1 MSTAAKEAEAPEV
14 RLLVEG
20 MTCASCVSRV
30 EGSLRKA
37 PGVQSATVNLAT
49 GEALVAYDPE
59 TTPDFEALK
68 ARVEAA
74 GYEAFSAPESTEEEA
89 AIETERAHVHHTEVR
104 DFWIALAL
112 TVPIAVI
119 GMGEI
124 VFPGV
129 NFVMWLLTTP
139 VLFWSGRRF
148 FINSWKSIVHW
159 APDMDLLVGMGAGS
173 AYIYSIVATLWP
185 QLWLRAGQMPHTYF
199 EAASV
204 IVTLIL
210 LGHLMEHRAS
220 GKTRQAI
227 EVLLGR
233 QPRTANRMANGR
245 EETVPVESVRVGDVL
260 LVRPG
265 EQVPV
270 DGTLSHGGSSVDESM
285 ITGESRPVQKKPGDT
300 VIGATINRAG
310 SFEFIAKRVG
320 KDTTLQ
326 QIVRLVQHAQSTRAP
341 IARLADVISSY
352 FIPAV
357 LAIAVLSAGLWL
369 TVGPEPR
376 LTYAFIVFVSVLII
390 ACPCAL
396 GIATPTAIMVGTGRG
411 AELGIL
417 IKNGQA
423 LETAHK
429 LQTIVLDKTGTITA
443 GSPRVLN
450 VIPLGTHDRQEI
462 VRLAASA
469 EARSEHPIAA
479 AIRDLAMS
487 ESVSLSPTEHFAY
500 TEGSGIAAMIDGRAV
515 RIGTAAFVPGD
526 SIDSETALIESRGNT
541 SVFVSIDGRRSAVL
555 EVADSIKPNA
565 AEAVAALKRLGI
577 RVIMMTGDT
586 KATAEA
592 VGREV
597 GVDEVIAEVLPYQ
610 KAQKVKEIQQ
620 RGVRVG
626 MVGDGINDA
635 PALAQADVG
644 FAIGTGTDVAI
655 EASDITL
662 LADDLMG
669 VVSAIELSRRTLRII
684 KQNLFS
690 SFFYNSLGIPIA
702 AGLLWP
708 IFGILLN
715 PMIGSAAMAFSDVAV
730 ILNSLRL
737 RKFSPLRVSE
747 SPR

>member
-1 MSTAAKEAEAPEV
+1 MSTSPRAEPTTEV

-30 EGSLRKA
+30 EGSLKKA
-37 PGVQSATVNLAT
+37 PGVENATVNLAT
-49 GEALVAYDPE
+49 GEALVAYSPE
-59 TTPDFEALK
+59 SSPDFASLK

-74 GYEAFSAPESTEEEA
+74 GYEAYPAPENSDEEH
-89 AIETERAHVHHTEVR
+89 AIEAERAVVHRAEVR
-104 DFWIALAL
+104 DFWIAFAL
-112 TVPIAVI
+112 TLPIAVI

-124 VFPGV
+124 VFPGA
-129 NFVMWLLTTP
+129 NIVMWLLATP

-148 FINSWKSIVHW
+148 FINSWKSITHW

-173 AYIYSIVATLWP
+173 AYIYSIVATIWP
-185 QLWLRAGQMPHTYF
+185 GLWLRAGQMPHTYF
-199 EAASV
+199 EAAAV

-227 EVLLGR
+227 ELLLGR
-233 QPRTANRMANGR
+233 QPRTANRVTAGHS
-245 EETVPVESVRVGDVL
+245 ETIEIEHVRVGDVL

-270 DGTLSHGGSSVDESM
+270 DGVLSHGESTVDESM
-285 ITGESRPVQKKPGDT
+285 ITGESRPVQKSVGDT
-300 VIGATINRAG
+300 VIGATINRSG
-310 SFEFIAKRVG
+310 SFEFVARRVG

-341 IARLADVISSY
+341 IARMADVISSY

-357 LAIAVLSAGLWL
+357 LVIAVLSAGLWL
-369 TVGPEPR
+369 TIGPEPR
-376 LTYAFIVFVSVLII
+376 VTYAFIVFVSVLII

-429 LQTIVLDKTGTITA
+429 LQTIVLDKTGTITE
-443 GSPRVLN
+443 GTPRVLN
-450 VIPLGTHDRQEI
+450 VVVAGALDRAVVI
-462 VRLAASA
+462 RLAASA
-469 EARSEHPIAA
+469 EARSEHPIAE
-479 AIRDLAMS
+479 AIRKLARD
-487 ESVSLSPTEHFAY
+487 ENLTIAPTEQFSY
-500 TEGSGIAAMIDGRAV
+500 TEGKGIAAIIDGREV
-515 RIGTAAFVPGD
+515 RIGTSDFAGGLDRNADVA
-526 SIDSETALIESRGNT
+526 SIESRGNT
-541 SVFVSIDGRRSAVL
+541 AVFVNIDGSLCAIF
-555 EVADSIKPNA
+555 EVADSIKQNA
-565 AEAVAALKRLGI
+565 PQAIAALKRMGI

-586 KATAEA
+586 RGTAEA

-610 KAQKVKEIQQ
+610 KAQKVKEIQSELAAD
-620 RGVRVG
+620 GSPIRVG

-669 VVSAIELSRRTLRII
+669 VVKAIELSKRTIRII

-708 IFGILLN
+708 VFGILLN

-737 RKFSPLRVSE
+737 RKYT
-747 SPR
+747 PR

>member
-1 MSTAAKEAEAPEV
+1 MATRTAETPEV

-30 EGSLRKA
+30 EGSLKKA

-49 GEALVAYDPE
+49 GEALVCYLPE
-59 TTPDFEALK
+59 ANPDFLTLK
-68 ARVEAA
+68 QRVKAA
-74 GYEAFSAPESTEEEA
+74 GYEAVAAPESAEDQQALEHDRLHAHA
-89 AIETERAHVHHTEVR
+89 AEVR
-104 DFWIALAL
+104 DFWLALAL
-112 TVPIAVI
+112 TLPIAII
-119 GMGEI
+119 GMADI
-124 VFPGV
+124 RFAGV
-129 NFVMWLLTTP
+129 DYFMWALATP

-148 FINSWKSIVHW
+148 FINSIKSIAQR

-173 AYIYSIVATLWP
+173 AYVYSIVATLWP
-185 QLWLRAGQMPHTYF
+185 ELWLRAGQMHHTYF
-199 EAASV
+199 EAAAV

-220 GKTRQAI
+220 GKTRDAI
-227 EVLLGR
+227 KALLGR
-233 QPRTANRMANGR
+233 QPKTANRVAVGNPDNVSI
-245 EETVPVESVRVGDVL
+245 EQITIEQVRVGDTL

-270 DGTLSHGGSSVDESM
+270 DGTVTHGSSSVDESM
-285 ITGESRPVQKKPGDT
+285 LTGESRPVEKTLGDT
-300 VIGATINRAG
+300 VIGASINRAG
-310 SFEFIAKRVG
+310 SFEFRATRVG

-341 IARLADVISSY
+341 IARLADIVSSY

-357 LAIAVLSAGLWL
+357 LVIAFISAGIWL
-369 TVGPEPR
+369 TIGPEPR
-376 LTYAFIVFVSVLII
+376 FTYAFIVFVSVLII

-423 LETAHK
+423 LEIAHK
-429 LQTIVLDKTGTITA
+429 LQTIILDKTGTITE
-443 GSPRVLN
+443 GEPRVTD
-450 VIPLGTHDRQEI
+450 VIPLNGLDRRKLIQI
-462 VRLAASA
+462 AASA
-469 EARSEHPIAA
+469 ESRSEHPIAVAIA
-479 AIRDLAMS
+479 ALARQ
-487 ESVSLSPTEHFAY
+487 ESVTLAPTDDFQY
-500 TEGSGIAAMIDGRAV
+500 TEGAGIHARIEGKDI
-515 RIGTAAFVPGD
+515 RIGNERFAGGD
-526 SIDSETALIESRGNT
+526 GLASSKHAHGSRSHEESP
-541 SVFVSIDGRRSAVL
+541 VFIRVNDELAGVL
-555 EVADSIKPNA
+555 WVADSIKPHA
-565 AEAVAALKRLGI
+565 RDAVAALKQRGL
-577 RVIMMTGDT
+577 RVIMMTGDI
-586 KATAEA
+586 ALAANA
-592 VGREV
+592 VGNAI

-620 RGVRVG
+620 RGVTVA

-644 FAIGTGTDVAI
+644 FAIGTGTEVAI

-662 LADDLMG
+662 LGEDLMG
-669 VVSAIELSRRTLRII
+669 VVSAIDLSTRTLRII

-708 IFGILLN
+708 VFHILLN

-737 RKFSPLRVSE
+737 RRFQPNR
-747 SPR
+747 

>member
-1 MSTAAKEAEAPEV
+1 
-14 RLLVEG
+14 
-20 MTCASCVSRV
+20 MTCASCVARV
-30 EGSLRKA
+30 EGSLKKA
-37 PGVQSATVNLAT
+37 PGVESANVNLAT
-49 GEALVAYDPE
+49 GEALVCYLPE
-59 TTPDFEALK
+59 VQPDFGTLK

-74 GYEAFSAPESTEEEA
+74 GYEAAPAPETTEEA
-89 AIETERAHVHHTEVR
+89 NKIEHEREHAHQNEVR

-119 GMGEI
+119 GMAEI
-124 VFPGV
+124 SFHGV
-129 NFVMWLLTTP
+129 NILLWLLSTP

-148 FINSWKSIVHW
+148 FINSWKSIKDL

-173 AYIYSIVATLWP
+173 AYIYSIIATVWP
-185 QLWLRAGQMPHTYF
+185 GLWLRAGQMPHTYF
-199 EAASV
+199 EAAAV

-220 GKTRQAI
+220 GKTREAI
-227 EVLLGR
+227 KLLIGR
-233 QPRTANRMANGR
+233 QPRTANIVRNGQP
-245 EETVPVESVRVGDVL
+245 EQIEIESVRVGDTL

-270 DGTLSHGGSSVDESM
+270 DGTVSHGISTVDESM
-285 ITGESRPVQKKPGDT
+285 ITGESRSVEKNVGDT

-357 LAIAVLSAGLWL
+357 LVIAVVSATLWML
-369 TVGPEPR
+369 VGPEPR

-423 LETAHK
+423 LETAQK
-429 LQTIVLDKTGTITA
+429 LQTIVLDKTGTLTD
-443 GSPRVLN
+443 GEPRVIDVISLN
-450 VIPLGTHDRQEI
+450 GMDRTELI
-462 VRLAASA
+462 RLAASA
-469 EARSEHPIAA
+469 ESRSEHPIAMA
-479 AIRDLAMS
+479 LGVLARA
-487 ESVSLSPTEHFAY
+487 EGIELAGTEHFEY
-500 TEGSGIAAMIDGRAV
+500 TEGKGISAKIDGREV
-515 RIGTAAFVPGD
+515 RIGRSDYARGVGVQPD
-526 SIDSETALIESRGNT
+526 SHEEAIASRGR
-541 SVFVSIDGRRSAVL
+541 SPLYIAVDG
-555 EVADSIKPNA
+555 EVAGIFEIADSIKPHA
-565 AEAVAALKRLGI
+565 REAVATLKRLGL
-577 RVIMMTGDT
+577 RVVMMTGDT
-586 KATAEA
+586 IATANA
-592 VGREV
+592 VGHAV

-610 KAQKVKEIQQ
+610 KAQKIKELQEADTTG
-620 RGVRVG
+620 RTTVA

-662 LADDLMG
+662 LGDDLMG
-669 VVSAIELSRRTLRII
+669 VVSAIELSKRTLRII

-708 IFGILLN
+708 VFHILLN

-737 RKFSPLRVSE
+737 RRFQPADRRNGK
-747 SPR
+747 